1 MVAHGMNSH
10 ISQVSGLARDAEG
23 NWTMDGAETER
34 RIALD
39 RKYGLADK
47 PLVVSFP
54 VGWWYER
61 LVDKQGLGSH
71 LRLVRDDVPQS
82 FYDEVT
88 KMVEAIEGEKE
99 NYAWPEFLY
108 YPIDEPS
115 TAKKSVRFM
124 VGVLKAIKRVPG
136 ADLCNGRPEPRAVR
150 AAVAYVDIWCCQPFV
165 FGHEKIRRLSREK
178 NIEFWCYPNHISG
191 RERPADPRRG

>member
-1 MVAHGMNSH
+1 
-10 ISQVSGLARDAEG
+10 
-23 NWTMDGAETER
+23 MDGAETER

-54 VGWWYER
+54 VGWWDER

-82 FYDEVT
+82 FYEEVT
-88 KMVEAIEGEKE
+88 KMVEAIEREKK
-99 NYAWPEFLY
+99 NYDWPEFLY

-115 TAKKSVRFM
+115 TAEKSVRFM
-124 VGVLKAIKRVPG
+124 V
-136 ADLCNGRPEPRAVR
+136 
-150 AAVAYVDIWCCQPFV
+150 
-165 FGHEKIRRLSREK
+165 RRSRR
-178 NIEFWCYPNHISG
+178 SSSAG
-191 RERPADPRRG
+191 